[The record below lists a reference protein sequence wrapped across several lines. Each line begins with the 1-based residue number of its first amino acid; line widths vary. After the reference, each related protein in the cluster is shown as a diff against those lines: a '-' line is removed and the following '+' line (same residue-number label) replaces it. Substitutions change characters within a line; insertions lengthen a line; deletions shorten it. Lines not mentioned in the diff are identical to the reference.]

1 MDEPRKKTFRV
12 AAKGY
17 IFRASKVLVIYK
29 TDEEAAGSA
38 AEQARIDQ
46 PGGRVEFGESFEE
59 GLLREID
66 EETSLSVRVI
76 APFGTR
82 TFHREHSQL
91 MQVDFLCEWE
101 SGDVVLSEEH
111 EGFEWLTLDEI
122 RKRNWQL
129 ESTYEK
135 AFSLIALHRAA
146 ENTSAG
152 AQAS

>member
-17 IFRASKVLVIYK
+17 IFHADKVLVLYK
-29 TDEEAAGSA
+29 TDEEAAGSM
-38 AEQARIDQ
+38 AEEARIDQ
-46 PGGRVEFGESFEE
+46 PGGRIEFKESFEE
-59 GLLREID
+59 GLLREI
-66 EETSLSVRVI
+66 EEEAGISVRVI
-76 APFGTR
+76 APFNTR

-101 SGDVVLSEEH
+101 SGEVVLSEEH

-146 ENTSAG
+146 QSASTD
-152 AQAS
+152 AQTR